1 MYAEKR
7 NEISEIAASLCLLE
21 NQNYTACCPYCG
33 ERKMS
38 ILRGGGQI
46 KFQCF
51 RASCGMRG
59 IINEKRSIENLRGL
73 LVHRTKPR
81 VHNFSDLP
89 KFQTQIKNSPAASKL
104 VQQMGAQTAYERKLC
119 KFSYA
124 TRENRVLIHTR
135 AEKGAVG
142 RSISGQRPK
151 WMTYGDCSEGIE
163 VGSGSILVI
172 VEDAFSAC
180 AVGQLHKYT
189 GFALLGTKFKQ
200 SYSPLMKNY
209 AKCIICLDKD
219 ASRTALSITREITI
233 PSTIRFLRR
242 DLKHY
247 AANEIQKIL
256 Q

>member
-7 NEISEIAASLCLLE
+7 NEISEIAASLCLTE
-21 NQNYTACCPYCG
+21 NQNYTARCPNCG

-38 ILRGGGQI
+38 ILRGAGRI

-59 IINEKRSIENLRGL
+59 IINEKRSIENVRGI
-73 LVHRTKPR
+73 LVSRTRPK
-81 VHNFSDLP
+81 VQNFSDLP
-89 KFQTQIKNSPAASKL
+89 QFQAQIENNHAASKL
-104 VQQMGAQTAYERKLC
+104 VQQMGAQSAYERKLC

-124 TRENRVLIHTR
+124 VRENRVLIHTR

-142 RSISGQRPK
+142 RSVSGQPPK

-163 VGSGSILVI
+163 VGNGSIVVV

-180 AVGQLHKYT
+180 AVGQLDDYT

-219 ASRTALSITREITI
+219 ASRAAFSITRDITI
-233 PSTIRFLRR
+233 PSTIRLLRR
-242 DLKHY
+242 DLKYY